1 MGSIRINLLGTS
13 FSASAK
19 EDDEYLKKLLSYYR
33 EITGAVEKNSK
44 SNNPLEVSILSG
56 ITLVDELYKEKKKN
70 AALEKALST
79 PQNLEEER
87 MTRSMI
93 EKLDEA
99 LTFTSGENNQ
109 NASDK

>member
-87 MTRSMI
+87 MTRGMI
-93 EKLDEA
+93 EKLDKV